1 MSLPTVNDVGAI
13 ETVLTNMLVGYQQ
26 ADSRFVASKVFPA
39 IPVQFD
45 SGTYYTFN
53 KLYWFSDTMKVRAP
67 GGMFAAGEFG
77 ISTGTFKTLQYALE
91 YRIADEVRAN
101 SQVPM
106 DLETAAVRWLAQKS
120 LIRKERAFSTDFM
133 VTSVWN
139 GGTDGSVT
147 YKWSDYD
154 DSDPVGD
161 VLTGLRTISNAT
173 GAKPNT
179 AVMGAIVQQRLL
191 NHPDLLDRIKYVTQ
205 ASLANI
211 DTALAAVFGVPN
223 WYVSDAS
230 YNSADEPQTF
240 TGTAIIDDDIL
251 LCYVSPNPGLFEA
264 SAGYTMA
271 WAGGGGTGTIY
282 NYRDDDLQADKI
294 KIKEQWDQ
302 VAVASDLGYI
312 IPDVTD

>member
-26 ADSRFVASKVFPA
+26 ADTRFVASRVFPA
-39 IPVQFD
+39 LPTKFD
-45 SGTYYTFN
+45 SGTYYTFE
-53 KLYWFSDTMKVRAP
+53 KLYWFSDTMKTRAA
-67 GGMFAAGEFG
+67 GGMFARGDIG
-77 ISTGTFKTLQYALE
+77 VSTGTFKTLQYALE
-91 YRIADEVRAN
+91 FAIADETRAN

-106 DLETAAVRWLAQKS
+106 DLETAAVRWLSQKS
-120 LIRKERAFSTDFM
+120 LIRKERAFAADFM
-133 VTSVWN
+133 KTSVWN

-154 DSDPVGD
+154 DSDPVAD

-173 GAKPNT
+173 GTKPNT

-191 NHPDLLDRIKYVTQ
+191 NHPDLIDRVKYVTQ
-205 ASLANI
+205 ATLGNI
-211 DTALAAVFGVPN
+211 DNALAAVFGIQN
-223 WYVSDAS
+223 WFVSDAS

-251 LCYVSPNPGLFEA
+251 LCYVTPTPGIFEA
-264 SAGYTMA
+264 SSGYTMA
-271 WAGGGGTGTIY
+271 WGGGGGTGTIY
-282 NYRDDDLQADKI
+282 NVRDDKVHADLIQ
-294 KIKEQWDQ
+294 IKEQWDQ

-312 IPDVTD
+312 ILDVVD